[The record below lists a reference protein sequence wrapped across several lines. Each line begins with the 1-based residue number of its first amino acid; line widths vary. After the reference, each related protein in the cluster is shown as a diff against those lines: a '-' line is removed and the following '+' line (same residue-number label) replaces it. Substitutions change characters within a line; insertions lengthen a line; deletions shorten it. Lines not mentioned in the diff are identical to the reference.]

1 MTLRWLK
8 GTKCDF
14 GSVGSFS
21 PRPRSPFTAKL
32 PQNEPSRLDPH
43 PSSHAPPLTTSSPQ
57 TPSHVLPSRS
67 PSNLSSLTY
76 NTWISNS
83 AARPAISNWTVEAMR
98 SCHLVSRVVRCLPV
112 DSYRA
117 ALSCTQCEKSVSYP
131 GHSLSGSELT
141 WNTRR
146 FRFTSTT
153 FSFHT
158 SISASISFA

>member
-1 MTLRWLK
+1 MGPRAI
-8 GTKCDF
+8 
-14 GSVGSFS
+14 SVGSFS
-21 PRPRSPFTAKL
+21 PVHFAPKIPIYGQATPKQAL
-32 PQNEPSRLDPH
+32 PLTRT
-43 PSSHAPPLTTSSPQ
+43 PSSHPPPLTTSPPLSQP
-57 TPSHVLPSRS
+57 HVLPSRS
-67 PSNLSSLTY
+67 PSNLSSLTF

-98 SCHLVSRVVRCLPV
+98 SCHLVSRVVRCFPV